1 MMTLL
6 LVDDSPA
13 FRAVARQALGAAFR
27 IVGEATD
34 GAEALELARSLA
46 PDVVLLDVQLPVM
59 DGVDVAR
66 ALAAGDDRP
75 AVIFTSSLDRRD
87 IDPLLDGSMALGFIP
102 KESLS
107 AAAMLAFLS

>member
-87 IDPLLDGSMALGFIP
+87 IDPLLDGCMALGFIP

-107 AAAMLAFLS
+107 VAAMLAFLS